1 MQLVLQILVTALSVY
16 TVGVHGVVGKGHF
29 KSSKMPTGAVLVTL
43 SALTTL
49 AVYLLLLWRGDPP
62 VASLAIGL
70 VCIGFAVWLFYRA
83 IAASREGRL
92 KLVFDVENPVSLV
105 TWGPYRYVRHPFYTS
120 YLIFWTGLAVASWSL
135 WSIPILVVMLALY
148 IVAAR
153 GEEQKFARSE
163 MAADYAAYRARTGM
177 FIPRLGALT
186 KG

>member
-1 MQLVLQILVTALSVY
+1 MQLLLQILVTALSVT
-16 TVGVHGVVGKGHF
+16 TVGVHGIVGKAHF
-29 KSSKMPTGAVLVTL
+29 KSSRMPAGATLVTL

-62 VASLAIGL
+62 LAGLAVGL
-70 VCIGFAVWLFYRA
+70 VLIGFALWLFFRA
-83 IAASREGRL
+83 IAASRDKRL

-105 TWGPYRYVRHPFYTS
+105 TTGPYRYVRHPFYTS
-120 YLIFWTGLAVASWSL
+120 YLIFWTGLAVASWSA
-135 WSIPILVVMLALY
+135 WSVPILAVMLALY

-177 FIPRLGALT
+177 FVPRLG
-186 KG
+186 G